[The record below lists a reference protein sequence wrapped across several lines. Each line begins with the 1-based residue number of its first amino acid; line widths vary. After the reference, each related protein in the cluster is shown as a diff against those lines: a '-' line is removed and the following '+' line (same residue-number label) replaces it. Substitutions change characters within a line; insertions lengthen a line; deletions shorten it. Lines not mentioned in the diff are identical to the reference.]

1 MIVWF
6 SHYSWSTKVQL
17 ECQMLQRE
25 RKDRKAKTDPE
36 HLNEKIIKTRIRI
49 KKRPNE
55 SFIESMS
62 NKCRNKA
69 KQKHKRKKKNV
80 FFAKTASKVAKN
92 EQLKDSSATQKR
104 FTKWFNWVSWPRLSI
119 EPPCCNS
126 VGRASERFQP
136 GATLLDWRGLKS
148 PGRHVISYLSY
159 YAAAK
164 DGWKIF

>member
-1 MIVWF
+1 
-6 SHYSWSTKVQL
+6 
-17 ECQMLQRE
+17 MLQRE

-104 FTKWFNWVSWPRLSI
+104 FTK
-119 EPPCCNS
+119 
-126 VGRASERFQP
+126 
-136 GATLLDWRGLKS
+136 
-148 PGRHVISYLSY
+148 
-159 YAAAK
+159 
-164 DGWKIF
+164 